1 MITVTDVAAQKIQD
15 IMKSQGE
22 AEASLRVLVTGM
34 SCSGPQYMMTL
45 ENEKQ
50 EDDTLFEASGLKILL
65 DPDTAQVLE
74 GSKID
79 YLEGLERSGFMISN
93 PNFQTGGG
101 SGGGCGGGC
110 ACGKQ

>member
-1 MITVTDVAAQKIQD
+1 MITLTDTAAQKIQD
-15 IMKSQGE
+15 IMKAQGE
-22 AEASLRVLVTGM
+22 PEASLRVLVTGM

-50 EDDTLFEASGLKILL
+50 ADDTLIEASGLNILL

-101 SGGGCGGGC
+101 GGCGGGC